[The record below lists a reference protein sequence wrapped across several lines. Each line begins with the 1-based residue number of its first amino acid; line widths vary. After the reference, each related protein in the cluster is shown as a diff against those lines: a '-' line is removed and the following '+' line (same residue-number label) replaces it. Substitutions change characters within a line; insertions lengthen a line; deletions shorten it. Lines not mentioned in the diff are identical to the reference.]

1 MNESD
6 LDMAGAVDTLAI
18 DMEKIALALH
28 KYADRKGREEWLSH
42 ALEMLG
48 ASKVAQGWAEAL
60 YRIAE
65 DGND

>member
-6 LDMAGAVDTLAI
+6 LEMAGAMDLVAI

-28 KYADRKGREEWLSH
+28 KYADGKGREEWQAH
-42 ALEMLG
+42 AGEMLG
-48 ASKVAQGWAEAL
+48 AAKIAQGWAEAL

-65 DGND
+65 GGND